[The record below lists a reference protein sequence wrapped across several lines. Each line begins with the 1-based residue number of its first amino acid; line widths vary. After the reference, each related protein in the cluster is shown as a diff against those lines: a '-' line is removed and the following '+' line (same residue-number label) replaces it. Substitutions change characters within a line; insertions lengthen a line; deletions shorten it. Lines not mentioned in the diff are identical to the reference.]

1 MKFKTLDD
9 LELKNKKVLLRV
21 DLNSVFHKGKI
32 VESDR
37 IKAHAKTIKELLRKK
52 AIVVILAHQS
62 SPRKKYFFSLK
73 KHSKLLNKYVKVK
86 FVNGIIGKKAINTIN
101 NLNSGQALLLEN
113 TRFLKEEFKPS
124 KNKFVKTM
132 LKQGFDYYINDAFS
146 VSHRNQTSIVSFPKF
161 LPSAIGR
168 VMEEELNN
176 IQKLKLRN
184 CLFILGGKKTED
196 LIPLLKNKK
205 ILTGGYLSLLALIA
219 KGHNLG
225 RENKILKSQ
234 MKLIPKIKRYIS
246 HMEVPVDLAIN
257 VRGKRRVLK
266 LDEFPQKYPV
276 WGLGKKTVELY
287 KKEVKKAKMIFFKGS
302 LGKFQDKE
310 FELGTKEILKTIANS
325 KAFSVIAGGQSSDAI
340 KQFKIN
346 KNKFNYVSLSGGSLV
361 YYLAGKKLP
370 GLEALK

>member
-219 KGHNLG
+219 KDHNLG

-246 HMEVPVDLAIN
+246 RLTP
-257 VRGKRRVLK
+257 
-266 LDEFPQKYPV
+266 F
-276 WGLGKKTVELY
+276 
-287 KKEVKKAKMIFFKGS
+287 
-302 LGKFQDKE
+302 
-310 FELGTKEILKTIANS
+310 ILI
-325 KAFSVIAGGQSSDAI
+325 
-340 KQFKIN
+340 
-346 KNKFNYVSLSGGSLV
+346 
-361 YYLAGKKLP
+361 
-370 GLEALK
+370 

>member
-1 MKFKTLDD
+1 
-9 LELKNKKVLLRV
+9 
-21 DLNSVFHKGKI
+21 
-32 VESDR
+32 
-37 IKAHAKTIKELLRKK
+37 
-52 AIVVILAHQS
+52 
-62 SPRKKYFFSLK
+62 
-73 KHSKLLNKYVKVK
+73 
-86 FVNGIIGKKAINTIN
+86 
-101 NLNSGQALLLEN
+101 
-113 TRFLKEEFKPS
+113 
-124 KNKFVKTM
+124 
-132 LKQGFDYYINDAFS
+132 
-146 VSHRNQTSIVSFPKF
+146 
-161 LPSAIGR
+161 
-168 VMEEELNN
+168 MEEELNN